1 MLKQIVTYY
10 DHCHLLDGATSFS
23 EVGWNKLRRNVKNEM
38 TLICFKFGADLI
50 NTFEATSCKIKWSS
64 CLRHPDIYDHR
75 WVLL

>member
-1 MLKQIVTYY
+1 
-10 DHCHLLDGATSFS
+10 
-23 EVGWNKLRRNVKNEM
+23 M